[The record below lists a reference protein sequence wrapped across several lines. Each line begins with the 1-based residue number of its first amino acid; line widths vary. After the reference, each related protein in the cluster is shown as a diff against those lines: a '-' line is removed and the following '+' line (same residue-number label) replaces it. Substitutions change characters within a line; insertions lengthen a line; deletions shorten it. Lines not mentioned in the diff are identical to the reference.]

1 MKTFEGQTNLL
12 YSTTEMKSILDLTV
26 DITGSFLTLQFH
38 VERKIKNNTTINS
51 IDLFLFEYPALQFV
65 TKNTKNKSM
74 LKKKNILTENACGN

>member
-26 DITGSFLTLQFH
+26 TITGSFLTLQFH

-65 TKNTKNKSM
+65 TKNTENKSM
-74 LKKKNILTENACGN
+74 LKKKTS